1 MYQERLPG
9 LLPAFLYLSRRR
21 RNNVLSE
28 GGPWMTPVI
37 GGSGTSPKA
46 CMQMT
51 WKACP
56 AGRRCTGTVH
66 MLTASARPVQ
76 ASSYVTI
83 RATQPTAVD
92 SLHLH
97 ARAPQLHD

>member
-1 MYQERLPG
+1 
-9 LLPAFLYLSRRR
+9 
-21 RNNVLSE
+21 
-28 GGPWMTPVI
+28 MTPVM

-66 MLTASARPVQ
+66 MLTASAHPVP
-76 ASSYVTI
+76 ASRRYPICHTLAQMRKSG
-83 RATQPTAVD
+83 ALQFN
-92 SLHLH
+92 
-97 ARAPQLHD
+97 PQWLL